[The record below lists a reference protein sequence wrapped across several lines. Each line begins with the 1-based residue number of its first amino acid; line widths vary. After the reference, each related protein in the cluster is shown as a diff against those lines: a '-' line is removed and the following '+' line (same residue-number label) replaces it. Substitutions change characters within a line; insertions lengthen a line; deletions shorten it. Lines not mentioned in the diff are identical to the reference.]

1 MYAQFLTRSR
11 ALVFWL
17 FAKGFVQL
25 STPVIHTMATH
36 RYRGSWPRPLF
47 FLLATS
53 ILLLFSPNRAYGSS
67 LHHGKL
73 HNSWHGTN
81 ALMTRSSQVHQDGY
95 TCAANSPC
103 PNGACCGESGWCGY
117 GPLYCGK
124 GCQSNCMAHAEC
136 GKFATVAGTK
146 CPLNVCCSEFGF
158 CGTTSA
164 FCSKGCQSNCHQ
176 PKPSGPP
183 SNVQKR
189 VVGYWEAWN
198 SEHSCGT
205 MGPGEI
211 PVNHLT
217 HLNVAFGYITPDFRI
232 TNMDGLSPDIYR
244 DVGDVKARNPNL
256 KLLIALGGWK
266 FSDPGPWQ
274 AVFPTM
280 VSTQANRAA
289 FIQNALGFL
298 EEYGYDGIDWEYP
311 GAEDRG
317 GSTKD
322 GENYVALLKELRAAI
337 RATGRDYIVT
347 FTAPTSYWYLRH
359 FDVAN
364 MVAHVDWVNLMS
376 YDLHGVW
383 DGNNPIGKQ
392 ILAHTNLTEIDL
404 SLDLF
409 WRAGVD
415 PSKIVLGLGLYGRSF
430 FLKDPRC
437 WKPGCAFT
445 GPGEAGPCTDTPG
458 ILSFKEVTDILRRT
472 GATAY
477 LDKEA
482 AVRYLPYGSNSWIS
496 FDDTKTIQ
504 AKIEYANK
512 TGLSGLM
519 IWAIDLDNER
529 LDALRAI
536 SDPGVID
543 NENDPVALV
552 DIRKLFPKEY
562 LPPTGYSPRYGLV
575 TFEDSLGANSM
586 DPNGGGFGFF
596 VLTSDSH
603 VVSRLTKRDGE
614 PDPFEFLDCDKRI
627 YLHPDQIH
635 KTRVACFSDDIQG
648 CFRVMEQGIE
658 GTTIEMPDNVSDIR
672 PLVHHSPVLCSE
684 DQYISEAFSP
694 REPTSQVFDLSFDYQ
709 THLARRDSNRT
720 SIRLDYSNVPGYWST
735 VVDSPGIQSRSLA
748 ERFFSPNLRDWRNL
762 YNTSDDWEL
771 RDTRSSEITR
781 DVEVPVIWETA
792 SECPVN
798 GAIDILESSG
808 FLRVTGSSN
817 FTYGIGGVGTLDIR
831 EAGQGNP
838 AVTGDPIP
846 VGGHMIGTGGSNTVA
861 SFEPYYQIQYQ
872 VSTRNSTVT
881 GDFSSS
887 AVPFS
892 GRLETR
898 ILSDFGDSTLE
909 FPISKGA
916 SLTRGTNKIHVPS
929 TNVVYGTGAS
939 GGIIS
944 LSTITTF
951 GLKSQLTLGGS
962 SSLGIDLPDDSRL
975 PITKSYQVPEDGK
988 ICYRKPGNES
998 SEGQAEMPGWEY
1010 GQGVAVQ
1017 ASSYFLNNEVRNLFN
1032 QQTPKFNCHSCMSC
1046 GRASGGDTEGEEE
1059 EEEEVCCGCD
1069 SLEYL
1074 FPDYTDF
1081 NPLLD
1086 SAEDSPS
1093 WKSSLVFGFGEHDNE
1108 RGEGLQ
1114 KRIPGIATMSPKS
1127 VKICGI
1133 DSSPSSDYFY
1143 PAFPASAR
1151 NPWDG
1156 IQQGRWDSISRYW
1169 GNSSADCVDWTAAQ
1183 LTVADADRTPV
1194 GVFRS
1199 KYQTE
1204 HVFEGQMISIFFS
1217 SWLDQGTF
1225 PHQNP
1230 PVTNPQPKM
1239 PCAVTQEYIT
1249 DVYRGA
1255 PWELDGQKQP
1265 FVQLMLAELGNQN
1278 TLDRLTIF
1286 KARPNRKKGNLF
1298 SQIQTVSRRSYHR
1311 MTAQQQLQSVKE
1323 LGMCF

>member
-1 MYAQFLTRSR
+1 
-11 ALVFWL
+11 
-17 FAKGFVQL
+17 
-25 STPVIHTMATH
+25 
-36 RYRGSWPRPLF
+36 
-47 FLLATS
+47 
-53 ILLLFSPNRAYGSS
+53 
-67 LHHGKL
+67 
-73 HNSWHGTN
+73 
-81 ALMTRSSQVHQDGY
+81 
-95 TCAANSPC
+95 
-103 PNGACCGESGWCGY
+103 
-117 GPLYCGK
+117 
-124 GCQSNCMAHAEC
+124 
-136 GKFATVAGTK
+136 
-146 CPLNVCCSEFGF
+146 
-158 CGTTSA
+158 
-164 FCSKGCQSNCHQ
+164 
-176 PKPSGPP
+176 
-183 SNVQKR
+183 
-189 VVGYWEAWN
+189 
-198 SEHSCGT
+198 

-217 HLNVAFGYITPDFRI
+217 HLNIAFGYITPDFRI

-274 AVFPTM
+274 AVFSTM

-383 DGNNPIGKQ
+383 DGNNPIGEQ

-409 WRAGVD
+409 WRAGA
-415 PSKIVLGLGLYGRSF
+415 RE
-430 FLKDPRC
+430 R
-437 WKPGCAFT
+437 
-445 GPGEAGPCTDTPG
+445 
-458 ILSFKEVTDILRRT
+458 
-472 GATAY
+472 
-477 LDKEA
+477 
-482 AVRYLPYGSNSWIS
+482 
-496 FDDTKTIQ
+496 Q
-504 AKIEYANK
+504 A
-512 TGLSGLM
+512 
-519 IWAIDLDNER
+519 
-529 LDALRAI
+529 
-536 SDPGVID
+536 
-543 NENDPVALV
+543 
-552 DIRKLFPKEY
+552 
-562 LPPTGYSPRYGLV
+562 
-575 TFEDSLGANSM
+575 
-586 DPNGGGFGFF
+586 
-596 VLTSDSH
+596 
-603 VVSRLTKRDGE
+603 
-614 PDPFEFLDCDKRI
+614 
-627 YLHPDQIH
+627 
-635 KTRVACFSDDIQG
+635 
-648 CFRVMEQGIE
+648 
-658 GTTIEMPDNVSDIR
+658 
-672 PLVHHSPVLCSE
+672 
-684 DQYISEAFSP
+684 
-694 REPTSQVFDLSFDYQ
+694 
-709 THLARRDSNRT
+709 LAR
-720 SIRLDYSNVPGYWST
+720 
-735 VVDSPGIQSRSLA
+735 
-748 ERFFSPNLRDWRNL
+748 
-762 YNTSDDWEL
+762 
-771 RDTRSSEITR
+771 TRR
-781 DVEVPVIWETA
+781 
-792 SECPVN
+792 
-798 GAIDILESSG
+798 ESS
-808 FLRVTGSSN
+808 LSRRSP
-817 FTYGIGGVGTLDIR
+817 TYF
-831 EAGQGNP
+831 AGL
-838 AVTGDPIP
+838 
-846 VGGHMIGTGGSNTVA
+846 NTVA

-962 SSLGIDLPDDSRL
+962 SSLGIDLPDMSVTYNTITEFKFSSEGQGNAESTCVDYDTATVAYQSQNHTQLLRWDGEDIAEVAQDS
-975 PITKSYQVPEDGK
+975 QVPEDGK

-1249 DVYRGA
+1249 DFYRGA

-1323 LGMCF
+1323 LGLVFSYMNNAIIWTKFCDTYEALYELLGKFDTWYAARGAGVAIPSLQDEWRVFTRAVLHSMGLNAQRSLDWMYRNRKIPRTSRASAVFNGIWAINMRINKPSLVIQGRCPNLP